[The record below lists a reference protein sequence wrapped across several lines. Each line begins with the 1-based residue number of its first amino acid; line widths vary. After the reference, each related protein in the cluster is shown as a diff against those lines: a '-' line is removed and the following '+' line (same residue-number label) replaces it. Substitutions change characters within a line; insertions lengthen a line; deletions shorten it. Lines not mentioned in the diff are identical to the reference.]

1 MLTKFAV
8 LDTKVYR
15 CDTLKLYN
23 YVVKQ
28 NTVEFLIIAAIIA
41 PFSSLVINAFVDDS
55 TDDLDFL

>member
-1 MLTKFAV
+1 MYH
-8 LDTKVYR
+8 D
-15 CDTLKLYN
+15 DTLKLYN

>member
-1 MLTKFAV
+1 M
-8 LDTKVYR
+8 YHN
-15 CDTLKLYN
+15 DTLKLYN

-41 PFSSLVINAFVDDS
+41 PISSLIINAFVDES

>member
-1 MLTKFAV
+1 M
-8 LDTKVYR
+8 YHY
-15 CDTLKLYN
+15 DTLKLYN

-28 NTVEFLIIAAIIA
+28 TTVEFLIIAAIIA

>member
-1 MLTKFAV
+1 M
-8 LDTKVYR
+8 YR
-15 CDTLKLYN
+15 NDTLKLYN

-28 NTVEFLIIAAIIA
+28 NTVEFLIIVAIIT